1 MTKLTLT
8 EKTKLNI
15 GCGKHHLKD
24 FINLDMSD
32 ACTPDIKYDIRQGFK
47 KLYEDNTF
55 EEVLANGVL
64 EMILPN
70 DEFVLV
76 LNEIWRILKPGGM
89 LAGQV
94 PSIDPRVLMLD
105 PFDRRWFKEETFDY
119 FDVDKNPYKTFGTQ
133 YGFQPWNVLK
143 AQTNDNGIINF
154 QMIPAK

>member
-1 MTKLTLT
+1 MNTVT
-8 EKTKLNI
+8 KTKINI
-15 GCGKHHLKD
+15 GCGKHHLDK
-24 FINLDMSD
+24 FINLDISD
-32 ACTPDIKYDIRQGFK
+32 VCGPDVQHDIREGFK

-64 EMILPN
+64 EMVLPN

-76 LNEIWRILKPGGM
+76 LNELWRILKPGGM

-105 PFDRRWFKEETFDY
+105 PFDRRWFKEETFEY
-119 FDVDKNPYKTFGTQ
+119 FDVDKNAYKTFGTQ
-133 YGFQPWNVLK
+133 YGFKAWNVLK